1 MAQVV
6 ADADENLPS
15 GHESYKVNKG
25 KQMDMQNKHVECVW
39 SFKRTEESTRRML
52 YSAELNDRRTLEDSR
67 ANYFTNSTCFANCAP
82 FDSIRYG
89 FESM

>member
-1 MAQVV
+1 MPLTFCANARSTCQRINVASRMVQVA

-39 SFKRTEESTRRML
+39 SFKRREESTRRML
-52 YSAELNDRRTLEDSR
+52 
-67 ANYFTNSTCFANCAP
+67 
-82 FDSIRYG
+82 
-89 FESM
+89 